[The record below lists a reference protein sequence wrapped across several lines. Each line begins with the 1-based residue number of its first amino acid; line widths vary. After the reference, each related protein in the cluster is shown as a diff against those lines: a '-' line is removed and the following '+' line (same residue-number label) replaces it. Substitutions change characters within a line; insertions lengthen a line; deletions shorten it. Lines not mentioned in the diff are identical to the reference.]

1 MLFFKKKKTVMHRIL
16 PMMLTV
22 VSGLPVSREFL
33 TATQKMALA
42 PCSAGGKG
50 QFDLNPIIFNFKP
63 MLNC

>member
-1 MLFFKKKKTVMHRIL
+1 
-16 PMMLTV
+16 MMLTV

-63 MLNC
+63 MFNC